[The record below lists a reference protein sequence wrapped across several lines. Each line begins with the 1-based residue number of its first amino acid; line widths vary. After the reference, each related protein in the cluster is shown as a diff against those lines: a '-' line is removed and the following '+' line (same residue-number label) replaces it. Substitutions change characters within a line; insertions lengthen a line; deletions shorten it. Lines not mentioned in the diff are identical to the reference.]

1 MNGWIEVKDKLPEKS
16 GTYLV
21 IGKSGTAF
29 VTHFY
34 AKSEH
39 NEKPHFS
46 NKYVSHW
53 KKQPTIKEII

>member
-1 MNGWIEVKDKLPEKS
+1 MKDWISVKEKKKKKS
-16 GTYLV
+16 GSYLV

-39 NEKPHFS
+39 NQKPHFS

-53 KKQPTIKEII
+53 QEQPKLYK

>member
-1 MNGWIEVKDKLPEKS
+1 MKYWISVKERLPEKS
-16 GTYLV
+16 GSYLV

-39 NEKPHFS
+39 NSKPHFS

-53 KKQPTIKEII
+53 QEQPKLNK